1 MNDISEL
8 QNDLNLGVVIYSIC
22 VATSLPDFHQNYN
35 VIYDATINLF
45 WSYFASHDRWLTN
58 SVIYL
63 NWPDTILLLESS
75 SWIVNSQIFHVKD
88 LL

>member
-22 VATSLPDFHQNYN
+22 VTASLSDSYQNYN
-35 VIYDATINLF
+35 VIYDATIHLF
-45 WSYFASHDRWLTN
+45 WSYFDSHDPWLTN

-63 NWPDTILLLESS
+63 NRPDMILLLESS